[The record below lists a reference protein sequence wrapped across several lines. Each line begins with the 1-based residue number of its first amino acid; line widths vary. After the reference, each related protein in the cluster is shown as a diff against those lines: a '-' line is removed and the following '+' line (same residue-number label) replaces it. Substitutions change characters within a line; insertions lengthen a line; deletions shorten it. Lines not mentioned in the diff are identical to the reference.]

1 MPLPESGKS
10 LRIQLTAL
18 FPLEMTVYIDFFAHE
33 GVHLLGDGATRP
45 TEPLNM
51 SSSGALGRCST
62 LRAVARCVVAP
73 SQHIPM
79 TAHSDVSNC
88 RF

>member
-1 MPLPESGKS
+1 M
-10 LRIQLTAL
+10 
-18 FPLEMTVYIDFFAHE
+18 YIDFFAHAR
-33 GVHLLGDGATRP
+33 VHLLGDSATRP

-51 SSSGALGRCST
+51 SSSGALGAL
-62 LRAVARCVVAP
+62 LRLTVRIFRALARRVVAP

>member
-1 MPLPESGKS
+1 
-10 LRIQLTAL
+10 
-18 FPLEMTVYIDFFAHE
+18 MTVYIDFFAHE
-33 GVHLLGDGATRP
+33 GVHLLGEIATRP
-45 TEPLNM
+45 TEPPW
-51 SSSGALGRCST
+51 GALGALLHLAGSSR
-62 LRAVARCVVAP
+62 RVVAP

>member
-1 MPLPESGKS
+1 MYL
-10 LRIQLTAL
+10 
-18 FPLEMTVYIDFFAHE
+18 DFFTHE
-33 GVHLLGDGATRP
+33 RANLLGESATRP
-45 TEPLNM
+45 TEPLNL
-51 SSSGALGRCST
+51 SSSGALGALLRLT
-62 LRAVARCVVAP
+62 VRIFRAVARCVVAP

>member
-1 MPLPESGKS
+1 MN
-10 LRIQLTAL
+10 
-18 FPLEMTVYIDFFAHE
+18 IDFFAHE
-33 GVHLLGDGATRP
+33 GVHLLGEIATRP
-45 TEPLNM
+45 TEP
-51 SSSGALGRCST
+51 SWGALGALLRLT
-62 LRAVARCVVAP
+62 VRIFRAVARCVVAP

>member
-1 MPLPESGKS
+1 MN
-10 LRIQLTAL
+10 
-18 FPLEMTVYIDFFAHE
+18 IDFFAHE
-33 GVHLLGDGATRP
+33 GVHLLGEIATRP

-51 SSSGALGRCST
+51 SSSGALGALLRLT
-62 LRAVARCVVAP
+62 VRILRAVARCVVAP

>member
-1 MPLPESGKS
+1 M
-10 LRIQLTAL
+10 
-18 FPLEMTVYIDFFAHE
+18 YIDFFAHK
-33 GVHLLGDGATRP
+33 GVHLLGDSATRP
-45 TEPLNM
+45 TEP
-51 SSSGALGRCST
+51 SWGALGALLRLT
-62 LRAVARCVVAP
+62 VRIFRAVAHCVVAP